1 MQVLL
6 NQGMQAILRIA
17 RGAAGTEVW
26 PRVHAFNVL
35 RLAFQE
41 AKLAVSMT
49 GHCAEGGWALAPWSV
64 QFRLYYMPSM
74 P

>member
-1 MQVLL
+1 M
-6 NQGMQAILRIA
+6 ATILQL
-17 RGAAGTEVW
+17 AAGQDRTEVW

-49 GHCAEGGWALAPWSV
+49 SHCATGQPTVANLH
-64 QFRLYYMPSM
+64 RLG
-74 P
+74 